1 MDTAGDVDGHILV
14 VPKKHTESILD
25 CDDETLSRLMCTVRR
40 VSLHLVED
48 CGYRGVNL
56 LNASGESAGQS
67 VPHFHIH
74 LIPRYR
80 DDGQT
85 IGWKPGSPSDEELKA
100 LAGEIRL

>member
-1 MDTAGDVDGHILV
+1 ETAGQ
-14 VPKKHTESILD
+14 
-25 CDDETLSRLMCTVRR
+25 TVF
-40 VSLHLVED
+40 
-48 CGYRGVNL
+48 
-56 LNASGESAGQS
+56 
-67 VPHFHIH
+67 HFHIH